1 MKENEKK
8 QSGWAPL
15 FLAVL
20 LLMAVFSV
28 SLASCD
34 SIVGP
39 DTTETYEPGT
49 NTIPDPDCA
58 PEPIGCPPP

>member
-1 MKENEKK
+1 MQEKK
-8 QSGWAPL
+8 LSGWGSIFLSVL
-15 FLAVL
+15 FM
-20 LLMAVFSV
+20 MAIFSV

-49 NTIPDPDCA
+49 NMFPDPDC
-58 PEPIGCPPP
+58 PLIECGDDGG